1 MKVEKSEKNNLPP
14 EICLL
19 FRRRTT
25 LAPLR
30 ISCSIFEQAD
40 MSLAQWRQF
49 NFFDKHQALDP
60 EDKNKSPAVFDVR
73 LAFCTLITIAVP
85 DV

>member
-1 MKVEKSEKNNLPP
+1 MKVEKSEKKI
-14 EICLL
+14 ICRPKFAFF
-19 FRRRTT
+19 FRGR
-25 LAPLR
+25 
-30 ISCSIFEQAD
+30 SIFEQAD

-60 EDKNKSPAVFDVR
+60 EDKNRSPAVFEVR